1 MLMSWS
7 APETIDGQLILW
19 QGEPGTGK
27 SWALRALASEWASWC
42 EFHYITDPDSFFV
55 DDPSYM
61 VNVLLSDSYDVIER
75 DSGDVY
81 QEQPE
86 LSKWRVLILEDTGE
100 LLSMN
105 AKEKYGQGL
114 SRLLNVVDGMIGQ
127 GLRVLALVTTNDE
140 LGTLHP
146 AVTRPGRC
154 ASQIE
159 FAPMTP
165 EEVSAWT
172 GGETSDALTIAE
184 LYARK
189 SAGADAIPDSELEV
203 EGDHASVTADASTT
217 ETVVVDDIAA
227 DARQEL
233 QTYWMEHPAER
244 QEEIEDSG
252 YDPVDEPLDYWP
264 VELAEPVHAE
274 IAARV
279 NDSGILD
286 LADVLEWESQEQAEN
301 DADEAA
307 QSREFAAL
315 LHDASLPLPEVEPP
329 APAEGSVMAASAPDS
344 SATHATAL
352 EALASMHRA
361 STEAVTSLVASAP
374 ASRDAGTENEL
385 AMLAIDTLREFAVRP
400 APAAPQM
407 GDIHVHTPQQ
417 DMTFRVE
424 SPTVEPH
431 IDVHLPEQ
439 AAPNVTVNMPEQAA
453 PDPSPIVVN
462 VQPTP
467 VKVTS
472 PPVKVDVHMPEQRQA
487 AKSIRVEVDHMGG
500 KRYVIEG
507 EDE

>member
-1 MLMSWS
+1 MGHASVTL
-7 APETIDGQLILW
+7 
-19 QGEPGTGK
+19 GK
-27 SWALRALASEWASWC
+27 SRR
-42 EFHYITDPDSFFV
+42 
-55 DDPSYM
+55 
-61 VNVLLSDSYDVIER
+61 NVLV
-75 DSGDVY
+75 
-81 QEQPE
+81 
-86 LSKWRVLILEDTGE
+86 
-100 LLSMN
+100 
-105 AKEKYGQGL
+105 
-114 SRLLNVVDGMIGQ
+114 
-127 GLRVLALVTTNDE
+127 
-140 LGTLHP
+140 
-146 AVTRPGRC
+146 
-154 ASQIE
+154 
-159 FAPMTP
+159 
-165 EEVSAWT
+165 
-172 GGETSDALTIAE
+172 
-184 LYARK
+184 
-189 SAGADAIPDSELEV
+189 ADAEPIPDSELEV
-203 EGDHASVTADASTT
+203 EGHSSVTADASTT

-233 QTYWMEHPAER
+233 QIWWTEHPAER

-279 NDSGILD
+279 NDSGVLD
-286 LADVLEWESQEQAEN
+286 LADVLEWETQEQAEN

-315 LHDASLPLPEVEPP
+315 LHDASLPLPDEVEPP
-329 APAEGSVMAASAPDS
+329 APAEETVLAASASDS

-374 ASRDAGTENEL
+374 TSRDAGTENEL

-400 APAAPQM
+400 APAPPQM

-439 AAPNVTVNMPEQAA
+439 AAPNVTVNVPEQAA

-487 AKSIRVEVDHMGG
+487 AKRIHVDVDAMGHKTYRVE
-500 KRYVIEG
+500 E